1 MKLVKNKLINSLYY
15 IFGIFFILYFII
27 LTASLG
33 PINFSKYLLLGG
45 ILLCLIATANIVFN
59 NNKYYLKL
67 VKLMKPL
74 IIIGLIIFT
83 ITELV
88 IIGFSLQKNMEKSDY
103 TIVLGAGIRGEVMT
117 DTLRRRVDKT
127 IEYTGLNSDYG
138 YVVVSGGQGAGESI
152 TEAEAMKRY
161 LVEHNVINVLK
172 EEKSTDTYE
181 NLLYSKEIIEKHSGK
196 SISELRVK
204 IISSDFH
211 LLRSKMLSKKLGY
224 KDVNLCG
231 SSYYAILIP
240 NYYVREFV
248 GFYKMLV
255 FDVLLKN

>member
-1 MKLVKNKLINSLYY
+1 MKKNLINIIFY
-15 IFGIFFILYFII
+15 IIGIFLISYFFI

-33 PINFSKYLLLGG
+33 QINFSIYLLLGG
-45 ILLCLIATANIVFN
+45 IVLCLIGLANQVFY
-59 NNKYYLKL
+59 KKKFYIKL

-74 IIIGLIIFT
+74 IIIGLIVFT

-88 IIGFSLQKNMEKSDY
+88 IIGFSLQKNMDKVDY
-103 TIVLGAGIRGEVMT
+103 TIILGAGIRGEIMT
-117 DTLRRRVDKT
+117 DTLRRRVDKA
-127 IEYTGLNSDYG
+127 IEYTELINDYG
-138 YVVVSGGQGAGESI
+138 YIVVSGGQGPGESI

-161 LVEHNVINVLK
+161 LFEHNVNNVIK

-181 NLLYSKEIIEKHSGK
+181 NLLFSKEIIEKHSGK
-196 SISELRVK
+196 SIDQLKIK
-204 IISSDFH
+204 IITSDFH
-211 LLRSKMLSKKLGY
+211 LLRSKMLSVKLGY
-224 KDVNLCG
+224 KDVNFCG

-255 FDVLLKN
+255 FDVLLRN

>member
-1 MKLVKNKLINSLYY
+1 MKNKLINLLFY
-15 IFGIFFILYFII
+15 IFGIFFILYFFI

-33 PINFSKYLLLGG
+33 PINFSKYLLAGG
-45 ILLCLIATANIVFN
+45 ILLCIIGTANIILS
-59 NNKYYLKL
+59 NNKYYIKL
-67 VKLMKPL
+67 VKLSKPL
-74 IIIGLIIFT
+74 IITGLIVFIV
-83 ITELV
+83 TELV
-88 IIGFSLQKNMEKSDY
+88 IIGFSFQKNMEKSDY

-117 DTLRRRVDKT
+117 DTLRRRVDKA
-127 IEYTGLNSDYG
+127 IEYTNLNKDYG
-138 YVVVSGGQGAGESI
+138 YIVVSGGQGAGESI

-161 LVEHNVINVLK
+161 LAENSIFNVLK
-172 EEKSTDTYE
+172 EEESTDTYE
-181 NLLYSKEIIEKHSGK
+181 NLLYSKKIIEEHSGK
-196 SISELRVK
+196 SISELKVK

-224 KDVNLCG
+224 KDINLCG